1 MVPDP
6 ERRRHYR
13 TKPFPGQ
20 RDLTIKYQAATG
32 PSVMVAKL
40 LEFSDEGI
48 SVELAS
54 LLSAGLSV
62 EIVGDIEGAAGSQW
76 LRRRGFVRRCSA
88 AGNGRYV
95 APNASACF

>member
-1 MVPDP
+1 MSSGTIYHDV
-6 ERRRHYR
+6 ELHYGA
-13 TKPFPGQ
+13 KPGTPSTLPNQ
-20 RDLTIKYQAATG
+20 ALPRSAIKYQAATG

-88 AGNGRYV
+88 AGNGR
-95 APNASACF
+95 